1 MVTVL
6 SCIFEE
12 KNKKIKDGHDLN
24 KSKHLI
30 LTKKKKIINMSML
43 VLNWFRLNPG
53 LPNNLDF

>member
-30 LTKKKKIINMSML
+30 LTKKKKNKHVDASS
-43 VLNWFRLNPG
+43 
-53 LPNNLDF
+53 

>member
-12 KNKKIKDGHDLN
+12 KNKKIEDGHDLN

-30 LTKKKKIINMSML
+30 LYYQKNK
-43 VLNWFRLNPG
+43 
-53 LPNNLDF
+53 